1 MEWENIIHVKGNDTM
16 LLILP
21 AKVAIDLRLKGNEKL
36 KFQVKNGQL
45 LIMKLNDDY
54 SAVNAVAPIGGYHF
68 D

>member
-1 MEWENIIHVKGNDTM
+1 MESENIIHVKGNDTM

-21 AKVAIDLRLKGNEKL
+21 VKVAIDLRLKGNEKL

-45 LIMKLNDDY
+45 LIMKLNVDY
-54 SAVNAVAPIGGYHF
+54 SAVNAVASIGGKHF